1 MIDVAVVLK
10 QPRWLSHVAWIL
22 SPSARLPIVADYS
35 TEVRDC
41 ALDRSRRRLH
51 QCERP
56 QNGKLIRPY
65 GLVVRSEQLY
75 ALAWVNVFGFGLEL
89 PKHLVEVVNL
99 RLVVEEGDKK
109 EAVQVIN
116 HQN

>member
-1 MIDVAVVLK
+1 MINVAVVL
-10 QPRWLSHVAWIL
+10 QQRWLSHVAGIL

-65 GLVVRSEQLY
+65 GLVVRSEQL
-75 ALAWVNVFGFGLEL
+75 
-89 PKHLVEVVNL
+89 PKHLMEVVYL
-99 RLVVEEGDKK
+99 RLVVEEEDKK
-109 EAVQVIN
+109 EAV
-116 HQN
+116 